1 MIPPRWTAAVT
12 TCETRQQGDFGMKPY
27 KKIAGALGRRI
38 KTYDTA
44 PSGNRFPRVSDSPN
58 RNQMMHKPGS
68 QNRKKGF
75 SA

>member
-1 MIPPRWTAAVT
+1 
-12 TCETRQQGDFGMKPY
+12 MKPSH
-27 KKIAGALGRRI
+27 KMRGALQRRI
-38 KTYDTA
+38 KTYETA

>member
-1 MIPPRWTAAVT
+1 
-12 TCETRQQGDFGMKPY
+12 MKPY
-27 KKIAGALGRRI
+27 KKITGALGRRI